1 MPGPIANVHCV
12 LCHKRIRKG
21 PAPPLTRK
29 YAGLCEKCRS
39 RAKRAASSSDSGS
52 NSSSASD
59 CESSGSES
67 DRESAGSESGSESTG
82 SESGSESDG
91 SPAARWRPPKFS
103 ISPLEP
109 QRLEKVGG
117 VGERHN
123 PSREKEVASAG
134 LSLSDWASAKGPR
147 VAAAGGGGGGG
158 SGGGSGATAGAVP
171 SDGDGQ
177 TAAAAA
183 ASTPAPRPKRVVRR
197 RRHLH
202 GEGDGVN
209 ADAQSAKER
218 PFDHMANAV
227 GTGKRLIQME
237 LLLPWMERHLCCR
250 KCSETAAKQ
259 NLTTTWC
266 RAPGV

>member
-1 MPGPIANVHCV
+1 MGGRHNSST
-12 LCHKRIRKG
+12 LKREE
-21 PAPPLTRK
+21 A
-29 YAGLCEKCRS
+29 AGLTL
-39 RAKRAASSSDSGS
+39 A
-52 NSSSASD
+52 
-59 CESSGSES
+59 
-67 DRESAGSESGSESTG
+67 
-82 SESGSESDG
+82 
-91 SPAARWRPPKFS
+91 
-103 ISPLEP
+103 
-109 QRLEKVGG
+109 
-117 VGERHN
+117 
-123 PSREKEVASAG
+123 
-134 LSLSDWASAKGPR
+134 DWASAKGPR
-147 VAAAGGGGGGG
+147 VAAAGGGGGG
-158 SGGGSGATAGAVP
+158 GGGSGATAGAVP

-259 NLTTTWC
+259 NLTAFAAFLEDKFSKSGINFMSEVAKFRNGYARHGGLRSGTATMTVKSEKMHGVASEMVFQCDELPRPGRAVDQRGHIWC
-266 RAPGV
+266 